1 MAAALTAAVSCT
13 DYSDWNDVPGDAN
26 ALAQNT
32 LWQNLE
38 QNPELSDFMQV
49 LQRADMQSNLSAS
62 HFYTIWAPA
71 NGSFDLD
78 SVLECTDDAVLKQFI
93 NKHTSL
99 LFNI

>member
-38 QNPELSDFMQV
+38 QNPELSDFM
-49 LQRADMQSNLSAS
+49 
-62 HFYTIWAPA
+62 
-71 NGSFDLD
+71 
-78 SVLECTDDAVLKQFI
+78 
-93 NKHTSL
+93 
-99 LFNI
+99 